1 MLRQQPATAQQV
13 VEIATIFTHQARR
26 RMVRNVRGAA
36 HNEDQAIDSLAG
48 AIIERGS
55 YPWDVL

>member
-1 MLRQQPATAQQV
+1 
-13 VEIATIFTHQARR
+13 
-26 RMVRNVRGAA
+26 MVRNVRGAA